1 MIHRIYGAN
10 PVNEKLEVY
19 RGTASTGQK
28 LHTETGKSSA
38 YLETEIEL
46 CIVKTSHTFV
56 LSDVSVSE

>member
-10 PVNEKLEVY
+10 

-56 LSDVSVSE
+56 LSDVYVSE

>member
-1 MIHRIYGAN
+1 MKSWR
-10 PVNEKLEVY
+10 
-19 RGTASTGQK
+19 STEARLALK

-56 LSDVSVSE
+56 LSDVYVSE